1 MSQVEG
7 CKAYKIVFVD
17 KILDP
22 VHGFIDITEVE
33 KRIIAL
39 PIFRRLQSIKQLSLT
54 NWVFPGA
61 EHTRYIHSLGV
72 MHIADQMA
80 IHLREF
86 DDKQRQLIRL
96 AGLLHDIGH
105 YPLSHVTEYV
115 YTDNLLEGEQTLS
128 AYNNDVLEKIDKIGE
143 KKVPE
148 YMKSRYS
155 KKMHH
160 EAIGAR
166 VIESDEEIKKIIH
179 EECPFIEIK
188 DICDIIVGCVDG
200 KPELSALVQL
210 MHSEL
215 DADGI
220 DYIMRDASFSGTS
233 YGGFEL
239 GMLLRNL
246 KMTKYQGIDIVGVR
260 PKGISIV
267 DQYLVSK
274 YFAYTQVIFNKHVA
288 IYDTMAEMLTR
299 MLIDFDKSDYPD
311 DKCLLRNIATHC
323 RDDSYLGFTD
333 NFFWTQLSCVMGKV
347 IPGKVENYLVTIYNK
362 FLHYQELACSGEVII
377 TSDKAKMVKEK
388 LQEAEFFKEL
398 SGEDALILYHE
409 RGFTNEL
416 PEKEYKELLQK
427 RWKNEYKEERYRN
440 ANLTRLQEGIAVIDD
455 EEATP
460 KLLVDDSRSI
470 MSHLYKTKTYILRKY
485 DLQE

>member
-1 MSQVEG
+1 MAGKKKTKE
-7 CKAYKIVFVD
+7 YKLKYVD

-33 KRIIAL
+33 RRIIEL
-39 PIFRRLQSIKQLSLT
+39 PIFKRLQSIKQLSLT

-80 IHLREF
+80 CHLGVFSDE
-86 DDKQRQLIRL
+86 QRQLLRL

-115 YTDNLLEGEQTLS
+115 YEDNLLVEEGTLFNHNKGIKDS
-128 AYNNDVLEKIDKIGE
+128 IDSIDNRKI
-143 KKVPE
+143 PE

-155 KKMHH
+155 IKMHH
-160 EAIGAR
+160 ENMGAR
-166 VIESDEEIKKIIH
+166 VIRSDEDIKSIIR
-179 EECPFIEIK
+179 EECPFVNIE
-188 DICDIIVGCVDG
+188 DICDIIVGCVER

-246 KMTKYQGIDIVGVR
+246 CVDKYQGIDIVGIK

-288 IYDTMAEMLTR
+288 IFDTMAEMLTK
-299 MLIDFDKSDYPD
+299 MLIDLDRSEYPTAKYLLKNIDSHGSNIQYLMFTDTFFWSQLSKVSSEQLNGIIEDCLVVMFDKF
-311 DKCLLRNIATHC
+311 I
-323 RDDSYLGFTD
+323 
-333 NFFWTQLSCVMGKV
+333 
-347 IPGKVENYLVTIYNK
+347 
-362 FLHYQELACSGEVII
+362 LHQELEFGEEVVI
-377 TSDKAKMVKEK
+377 TSNNIEGVK
-388 LQEAEFFKEL
+388 KEL
-398 SGEDALILYHE
+398 QASDIYSHLLDKDEKKLMLFHK
-409 RGFTNEL
+409 RGFTSEIREADYRN
-416 PEKEYKELLQK
+416 LLQE
-427 RWKNEYKEERYRN
+427 RWGEEFSEERFQN
-440 ANLTRLQEGIAVIDD
+440 TNITRLQEGIAVIDGD
-455 EEATP
+455 SIG
-460 KLLVDDSRSI
+460 LLVDNPKSI
-470 MSHLYKTKTYILRKY
+470 MSHLYDTKTYILRKY
-485 DLQE
+485 VL

>member
-1 MSQVEG
+1 MVKKKKTKEYILKYVE
-7 CKAYKIVFVD
+7 

-33 KRIIAL
+33 KRIIEL
-39 PIFRRLQSIKQLSLT
+39 PIFKRLQSIKQLSLT

-80 IHLREF
+80 CHLRVFSDE
-86 DDKQRQLIRL
+86 QRQLLRL

-105 YPLSHVTEYV
+105 YPLSHVTENV
-115 YTDNLLEGEQTLS
+115 YEDNLLEEDRTLLKHNKDIKD
-128 AYNNDVLEKIDKIGE
+128 AIDTIDN

-155 KKMHH
+155 IKMHH
-160 EAIGAR
+160 ENMGTK
-166 VIESDEEIKKIIH
+166 VIEYDKDIQSIIS
-179 EECPFIEIK
+179 EECPFIDIE
-188 DICDIIVGCVDG
+188 DICDIIVGCVDR

-239 GMLLRNL
+239 GLLLRNL
-246 KMTKYQGIDIVGVR
+246 CVREYKGIDIVGVR
-260 PKGISIV
+260 PKGIPIV

-288 IYDTMAEMLTR
+288 IFDTMAEMLTK
-299 MLIDFDKSDYPD
+299 MLIDLDEFEYPRA
-311 DKCLLRNIATHC
+311 KYLLKNIETHC
-323 RDDSYLGFTD
+323 SNDKYLMFTD
-333 NFFWTQLSCVMGKV
+333 NFFWSQLSKTSFEELKGITEDYLTVMFD
-347 IPGKVENYLVTIYNK
+347 K
-362 FLHYQELACSGEVII
+362 FIHYQELDFEEEVIV
-377 TSDKAKMVKEK
+377 TSNKVDEVIRELQSSDIYTHLLDTDEK
-388 LQEAEFFKEL
+388 
-398 SGEDALILYHE
+398 SLILFHK
-409 RGFTNEL
+409 RGFTSEI
-416 PEKEYKELLQK
+416 KETDYRNLLQE
-427 RWKNEYKEERYRN
+427 RWKEEFNEERFIN
-440 ANLTRLQEGIAVIDD
+440 ANIMRLQEGIAVIDD
-455 EEATP
+455 AASIR
-460 KLLVDDSRSI
+460 LLVDDSRSI
-470 MSHLYKTKTYILRKY
+470 MSSLYDTKTYILRKY
-485 DLQE
+485 VL